1 MKQYLILIFAAFA
14 TALLLSNTF
23 KKEEVKALTPEC
35 YISCFNIETREM
47 IQLDASKPGFAA
59 LHEIPKQFILEN
71 PVGEMISFDSPDGKN
86 ASAYFIKS
94 KKKSKK
100 WLFVIQE
107 WWGLNDYIKL
117 ESEKYYK
124 EFDDVNILAIDM
136 YDGKVATIRDSATVY
151 MSGAKKERLENII
164 KAAMNYAGSKA
175 KIYTVGWC
183 FEEAGV
189 CKHQF

>member
-94 KKKSKK
+94 VKIEKKRKEIFLKRNLKK
-100 WLFVIQE
+100 ILRCIAEYYFILSFKKTMAFLKASSVNSLLKL
-107 WWGLNDYIKL
+107 GL
-117 ESEKYYK
+117 
-124 EFDDVNILAIDM
+124 
-136 YDGKVATIRDSATVY
+136 DGFA
-151 MSGAKKERLENII
+151 NP
-164 KAAMNYAGSKA
+164 
-175 KIYTVGWC
+175 
-183 FEEAGV
+183 
-189 CKHQF
+189 